1 MLNSHVYVSTNHS
14 DALID
19 GCYTFGTQAGHF
31 VTIDSTSRVTNWS
44 VPPDTQA
51 QAAGRQAYCLTNFY
65 NSGDWTT
72 DVTITNGRHTDINDA
87 FCGVNGQSS
96 RHTIT
101 GNSFRKTGTGFIGG
115 WGVDMNGGG
124 TEGVVSNK

>member
-1 MLNSHVYVSTNHS
+1 MWLHAAVAGTRYAQLLARVVRQSANHR
-14 DALID
+14 
-19 GCYTFGTQAGHF
+19 GT
-31 VTIDSTSRVTNWS
+31 
-44 VPPDTQA
+44 
-51 QAAGRQAYCLTNFY
+51 CC
-65 NSGDWTT
+65 TT